1 MELISLVQE
10 VVCWPLLT
18 LTDRLIISF
27 SCTLTLQKLKIKN
40 TNKHHSKEENILQVS
55 SRIDDQSHSKM
66 SCTDQVC
73 IPLGWSGSG
82 LGIQDLSGS
91 WCIKGTDESI
101 VVVDLSVTLMHHVP
115 DRSWITDPDPDH
127 PKEMHLI
134 THFTSIQ
141 WTFNLMLAH
150 ICLSDKSNFIFPWTQ
165 KIFIYSLCVINYPLQ
180 VPIIEGVDGKDPK
193 WNLMNVRSPRMS
205 LLQVKYCNMPS
216 EELQES

>member
-127 PKEMHLI
+127 LKGMHPKIARL
-134 THFTSIQ
+134 TTYLRVRSIQ
-141 WTFNLMLAH
+141 ENLKL
-150 ICLSDKSNFIFPWTQ
+150 
-165 KIFIYSLCVINYPLQ
+165 
-180 VPIIEGVDGKDPK
+180 
-193 WNLMNVRSPRMS
+193 RSCRIDWAIARS
-205 LLQVKYCNMPS
+205 IR
-216 EELQES
+216 